1 MNTLNF
7 PLHINN
13 INHINHIN
21 NINNIKS
28 IIGDNNQIMTW
39 QCVML
44 CWGNKYSTS
53 LIINLM
59 THIRQ
64 HSQKAA
70 QFVLITDAIK
80 PELSVIANVTQV
92 LLPEYFNQNLFKA
105 AGCQAKLAMF
115 ERGVL
120 PTDLPAIYIDLD
132 TVVLGDLSMALQYL
146 DTPKTIALFQS
157 AILPFGKTSQT
168 IARLSHKRYYA
179 RGNSSIVVF
188 QPSQCYY
195 IAEQF
200 KWYCQQYQ
208 CLEQQHFAFKPLR
221 ADERFI
227 SWITQDHARAL
238 SNMFAVK
245 FPTEFMFP
253 FKAWLYMRAKLPWVI
268 RRRQSLVAITLN
280 GLDIKPEKLQSL
292 QNGDI
297 ITDHKQRYLI
307 WSNSVMGVSKQ
318 KILKFYQGI
327 NH

>member
-1 MNTLNF
+1 MNHLKFSPHTT
-7 PLHINN
+7 N
-13 INHINHIN
+13 ISNTV
-21 NINNIKS
+21 K
-28 IIGDNNQIMTW
+28 QTETW

-44 CWGNKYSTS
+44 CWGSKYSTV
-53 LIINLM
+53 LIANLI
-59 THIRQ
+59 THIKQ
-64 HSQKAA
+64 HSQKTA
-70 QFVLITDAIK
+70 QFVLITDNIK
-80 PELSVIANVTQV
+80 PELSVIANITQV
-92 LLPEYFNQNLFKA
+92 LLPDYFNQNLFKA

-120 PTDLPAIYIDLD
+120 PTDLPTIYIDLD

-157 AILPFGKTSQT
+157 AILPFGKTSRT

-208 CLEQQHFAFKPLR
+208 CLEQQQFVFKPLR

-227 SWITQDHARAL
+227 SWIAQNTVRAL
-238 SNMFAVK
+238 PNTFAVK

-253 FKAWLYMRAKLPWVI
+253 FKAWLLIRAKLPWVI

-292 QNGDI
+292 QEDEI
-297 ITDHKQRYLI
+297 ISDNKQRYLI
-307 WSNSVMGVSKQ
+307 WSDRVMGVSKQ
-318 KILKFYQGI
+318 KILKFYQAI
-327 NH
+327 NV